1 MFKLAIFVAI
11 VAVVYGAE
19 TPIKTRQVVLSPTIQ
34 PLAGINPYYRQQPIH
49 YNNVEASARILSQ
62 QQDAAPDGS
71 GYAYSYETENGIA
84 AQEQGQWRQLSAE
97 EGAHSVIGSY
107 RFPLQDGRVQIV
119 EYTADENGFKPVI
132 KYQ

>member
-1 MFKLAIFVAI
+1 MFKLAVFVAI

-19 TPIKTRQVVLSPTIQ
+19 LPIKTRQVLINPTIQ
-34 PLAGINPYYRQQPIH
+34 PLISGINPYYRQQIQPH
-49 YNNVEASARILSQ
+49 GVEASARILTQ
-62 QQDAAPDGS
+62 QQDAAPDGT

-84 AQEQGQWRQLSAE
+84 AQEQGQWRQISAE
-97 EGAHSVIGSY
+97 EGAHTVVGSY

-119 EYTADENGFKPVI
+119 EYQADENGYRPVI